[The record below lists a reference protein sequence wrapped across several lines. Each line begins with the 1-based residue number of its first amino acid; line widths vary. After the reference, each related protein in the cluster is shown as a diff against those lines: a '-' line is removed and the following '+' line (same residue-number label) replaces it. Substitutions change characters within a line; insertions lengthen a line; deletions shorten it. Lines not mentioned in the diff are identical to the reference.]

1 MRQIWHSSIWKC
13 ECWRSSLFSQH
24 SSLFSPHLTHHCF
37 HLTSLI
43 TVFTSHSSLFSHHH
57 SSLFSHH
64 IHHCFHIITH
74 HCFHIIT
81 SLITHHLTHHS
92 SLITSHHIPTITTIT
107 TITSQQSQSP
117 TMLSGIHRLDSGR
130 LVTSTSS
137 FVFSSSLVL
146 SSTISFS
153 AIRSNQNFSA
163 VSSGSSHER
172 RKNSKIRSDMVVFTN
187 AGLHADETP
196 LTHRHPQRSSC
207 CYP

>member
-1 MRQIWHSSIWKC
+1 MRYLLHMPQTTRPQQRQWCLRTRKEKWMRQIWHSSIWKC
-13 ECWRSSLFSQH
+13 ECLR
-24 SSLFSPHLTHHCF
+24 
-37 HLTSLI
+37 
-43 TVFTSHSSLFSHHH
+43 

-64 IHHCFHIITH
+64 IHHCFHL
-74 HCFHIIT
+74 T
-81 SLITHHLTHHS
+81 SLV
-92 SLITSHHIPTITTIT
+92 TSHPNNQIT
-107 TITSQQSQSP
+107 TITSQQSQSL

-172 RKNSKIRSDMVVFTN
+172 RKNSKFGSDMVVFTN